1 MSHSGELNIFKS
13 LSNNSVILL
22 FSLFF
27 VNLLY
32 VFDLWL

>member
-1 MSHSGELNIFKS
+1 MSHSVELNIFKP